1 MINTLT
7 LNPAVDKILYVDEF
21 KRNITTRI
29 KEVKDTI
36 GGKGTHVSID
46 LSVMGDDSR
55 AFGMAHGATG
65 KRVIDML
72 SGYEGL
78 DVKFIYREEGETR
91 TNYLLNEKNGD
102 STLITEKGMQLTDKD
117 IGDII
122 DCMRENTGEG
132 DFLALSGD
140 ASNCADPYVYNKMLE
155 ALSEKNYHVFLDTS
169 GETLKKCIE
178 YKPFLIKP
186 NLDELSYL
194 VGRDVEDEDADIL
207 SAIRELDPY
216 GVPVIAV
223 SLGGRGSIVRAGDS
237 AYKVDPPDI
246 DPVNTVGCGD
256 CYLSGL
262 LHGFSREMATED
274 ILAFATG
281 VSAAAAMNELS
292 SGFDFGLAKEL
303 EDRVK
308 ITRL

>member
-46 LSVMGDDSR
+46 LSIMGDSSR
-55 AFGMAHGATG
+55 AFGMAHGPTG
-65 KRVIDML
+65 KKVIEML
-72 SGYEGL
+72 GEYDGL
-78 DVKFIYREEGETR
+78 DVRFIYREEGDTR

-102 STLITEKGMQLTDKD
+102 STLITEKGMQLSEKDIEDITGCLEDNTDK
-117 IGDII
+117 
-122 DCMRENTGEG
+122 G

-140 ASNCADPYVYNKMLE
+140 ASNCPDPYVYNKLLQALE
-155 ALSEKNYHVFLDTS
+155 EKEYHVFLDTS

-178 YKPFLIKP
+178 YRPFLIKP

-194 VGRDVEDEDADIL
+194 TGREVEDDDAEIVK
-207 SAIRELDPY
+207 AISELDRY
-216 GVPVIAV
+216 MIPVVAV
-223 SLGGRGSIVRAGDS
+223 SLGGRGSIVRAGS
-237 AYKVDPPDI
+237 TVYKVEPPRI

-256 CYLSGL
+256 CYLAGL
-262 LHGFSREMATED
+262 LHGFSRGMEIED
-274 ILAFATG
+274 VLAYATG
-281 VSAAAAMNELS
+281 VSAAAAMSELS
-292 SGFDFGLAKEL
+292 AGFDFGTAKEF
-303 EDRVK
+303 EDKVVIK
-308 ITRL
+308 KL